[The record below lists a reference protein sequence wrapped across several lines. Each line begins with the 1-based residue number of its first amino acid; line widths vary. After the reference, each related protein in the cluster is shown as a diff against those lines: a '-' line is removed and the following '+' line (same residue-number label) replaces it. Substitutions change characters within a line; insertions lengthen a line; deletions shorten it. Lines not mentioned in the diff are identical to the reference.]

1 MAASLED
8 LLAEDG
14 FKGKKSLSRSRTS
27 FGKESPSLPSYHDR
41 LRADYTSRDRLRT
54 ERSRSDVTRYGNR
67 GESPRNDSIPSSR
80 PRYNLVRRDKTEGG
94 SKKEASRLGVRDS
107 TTTHEELPKKLR
119 ESEIVE
125 VGDEE
130 NERIK
135 DIYSNEVYS
144 SESGKDKHCN
154 EAKESELNSHGSSSK
169 KQMLGRRSFSDNN
182 RRNSRQQ
189 AGNSGKGSSN
199 GKSFEESQPKK
210 SSSEPALDE
219 VAIQAM
225 VSILSGYIKRF
236 LKDEEFRATLRD
248 NCFSSLDVVE
258 LEEGQT
264 ESKIIAKLEE
274 AIKTI
279 EKSIEEFSMST
290 KDLKKSALQL
300 SVIVGL
306 NSDDLKD
313 RFTSGV
319 PNYKLSACAHLYL
332 SVVYK
337 LQKKDRAAA
346 KHLLQVFCDSPF
358 QARTQ
363 LLPELWDYLFSP
375 HLSHLKVWYNQEAD
389 SLLDSPGKPRKL
401 KLLQKVY
408 NEVMDSG
415 TYQFAVYY
423 KDWLTEGVE
432 TTPVPSINIPSVS
445 TRRTQKGNSHVYSSE
460 LSSSPSDPTFSP
472 QPMVCKIPYN
482 ALFSRSSKPESEDGR
497 EIENSDNCI
506 RSSDDSSVVKQTLT
520 YSSETIKGTDRDAEE
535 DFTETTPD
543 NAFFPDNGHLI
554 TSKEKWSF
562 LEERVS
568 TGKDLSEKFV
578 TSVTCQETSESTQML
593 NSPPRTE
600 ENELALKRLA
610 KSVFELQQPDNTFDF
625 TTPSH
630 SSPSEASITR
640 SLPNLTKVRSA
651 SEELHGVYFEE
662 RSSPSFWSI
671 PQDFIC
677 PLTGQLFEEP
687 VTLETGQTCEQKAIK
702 AWFDQGNK
710 TCPVTGKALECKLVP
725 FTNLILKRVIDSWK
739 SEHRRQLLSFA
750 SHAIENSKTEE
761 ESETTIFI
769 LEQLLIAFGK
779 EERINNAKHLI
790 SLGGLQFLIQQ
801 HESGNLE
808 IKTRLVG
815 LLSCC
820 IEADSGCRNQIARDI
835 NKKCLLELLHSKQ
848 IKARTNAVSLIIEL
862 ICLKRK
868 KDVIGF
874 LSALQNDHEGIE
886 STMHIL
892 LLYLQISPPAQRPLA
907 AVLLLYLD
915 LLVEPRKYSI
925 YREDAVDAITEA
937 LDRSLTDEEIRENC
951 CRALLILG
959 GQFSS
964 SGKLL
969 TQIWILNQAR
979 YFQAN
984 PPENEEEGEEE
995 VEDEV
1000 LNNEWLRNLSASL
1013 LGNGKRSFLGAISK
1027 CIGSENLD
1035 LVSVCLTTV
1044 AWLSSSL
1051 SSMPDSELQIP
1062 AFWALISRLKESL
1075 ENGQQIEHKI
1085 LASTSL
1091 LSFSKISA
1099 ECRVLLMSMA
1109 ENITA
1114 PLRSLAEETWTA
1126 KLLYAIV
1133 SGQEL

>member
-14 FKGKKSLSRSRTS
+14 FKGRKLLSRSRTS
-27 FGKESPSLPSYHDR
+27 FRKESPSLPSYHDR
-41 LRADYTSRDRLRT
+41 LRTDYTSRDRLRT

-80 PRYNLVRRDKTEGG
+80 SRDNLVRRDKTEGG

-107 TTTHEELPKKLR
+107 TTTHEELQKKLR
-119 ESEIVE
+119 ESEIIE

-154 EAKESELNSHGSSSK
+154 EAKECELNSHGSSSK

-189 AGNSGKGSSN
+189 AGNSGKGS

-236 LKDEEFRATLRD
+236 LRDEEFRATLRD
-248 NCFSSLDVVE
+248 NCFSSLNVVE

-264 ESKIIAKLEE
+264 ESKIFSKLEE

-290 KDLKKSALQL
+290 KDLKKAVLQL

-306 NSDDLKD
+306 NSNDLKD
-313 RFTSGV
+313 GFTSGV

-337 LQKKDRAAA
+337 LQKKDRVAA

-358 QARTQ
+358 QARTK

-401 KLLQKVY
+401 KLLEKVY
-408 NEVMDSG
+408 NEVVDSG

-445 TRRTQKGNSHVYSSE
+445 TRRTQKGNSHGHSSE
-460 LSSSPSDPTFSP
+460 LSSSPSDATFSP
-472 QPMVCKIPYN
+472 QPMVSKILYN
-482 ALFSRSSKPESEDGR
+482 AVFNRSSKPESEDGR
-497 EIENSDNCI
+497 ETENSDIFI
-506 RSSDDSSVVKQTLT
+506 RSSDDSSVVKQRLT
-520 YSSETIKGTDRDAEE
+520 YSSETIKETDRDADE
-535 DFTETTPD
+535 DFTETSPD

-562 LEERVS
+562 LEEKVS

-578 TSVTCQETSESTQML
+578 TSVTYQETSESTQMP
-593 NSPPRTE
+593 NSPPHTE

-625 TTPSH
+625 ATPSL

-651 SEELHGVYFEE
+651 SEELHGFEE
-662 RSSPSFWSI
+662 RSSPSFLSI

-677 PLTGQLFEEP
+677 PLTGQLFKDP
-687 VTLETGQTCEQKAIK
+687 VTLETGQTFEQKAIK

-710 TCPVTGKALECKLVP
+710 TCPVTGKALECKVVP

-750 SHAIENSKTEE
+750 SHEIENSKTKE

-790 SLGGLQFLIQQ
+790 SLGGLQFLLQRL
-801 HESGNLE
+801 ESGNLE

-820 IEADSGCRNQIARDI
+820 IEADSGSRNQIARDI
-835 NKKCLLELLHSKQ
+835 DKKCLLELLHSKQ

-862 ICLKRK
+862 LCLKRK

-892 LLYLQISPPAQRPLA
+892 LVYLQISPPAQRPLA

-979 YFQAN
+979 YFKVN
-984 PPENEEEGEEE
+984 PSENEEEEEEEEE
-995 VEDEV
+995 VEDDV

-1013 LGNGKRSFLGAISK
+1013 LGNGKRSFLEAISK

-1051 SSMPDSELQIP
+1051 SSMSDSELQIP
-1062 AFWALISRLKESL
+1062 AFSFLISRLKESL
-1075 ENGQQIEHKI
+1075 ENGQQIEHRI

-1099 ECRVLLMSMA
+1099 ECRVLLRSMA